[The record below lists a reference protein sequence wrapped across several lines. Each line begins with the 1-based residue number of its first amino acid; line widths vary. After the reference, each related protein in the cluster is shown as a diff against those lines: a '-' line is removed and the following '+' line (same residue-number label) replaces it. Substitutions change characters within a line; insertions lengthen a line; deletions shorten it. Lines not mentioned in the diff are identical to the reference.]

1 MSDNQFALEITVPEA
16 ALADWVTLIEGLCEG
31 QLGAYLEERLEA
43 FNPAALALMDSTLND
58 WCQYSRPTFFDF
70 EQNGNQLRCNAE
82 GPSGFHRDLAVFKKA
97 LQLCGATVSTQD
109 NTLLDE

>member
-1 MSDNQFALEITVPEA
+1 MSDNQFALEITVPEP
-16 ALADWVTLIEGLCEG
+16 ALADWVTLIEGMCEG

-58 WCQYSRPTFFDF
+58 WCHSRPTFFDF

-82 GPSGFHRDLAVFKKA
+82 GPSGFYHQLETFKQA
-97 LQLCGATVSTQD
+97 LTLCGAVVKGWD
-109 NTLLDE
+109 NTLVDK